1 MFLGLKT
8 DWSNIIP
15 VSIIDSYKIED
26 KKRPKKLDIKVVF
39 GKPMMPDKFISMKS
53 EDLAKNVK
61 REIDKGIKKYENID
75 LKAERKKVKK
85 LIKKQT
91 VIFIRTES

>member
-1 MFLGLKT
+1 
-8 DWSNIIP
+8 
-15 VSIIDSYKIED
+15 
-26 KKRPKKLDIKVVF
+26 
-39 GKPMMPDKFISMKS
+39 MKS

-85 LIKKQT
+85 INKKT
-91 VIFIRTES
+91 NCYFY